1 MVGERKGLGAPRLI
15 VQDCCLFASYFAN
28 GATSCC
34 VRGRYRARVIKVNP
48 DRSAEVLYVDFGNVS
63 STRREVN
70 GFGT

>member
-1 MVGERKGLGAPRLI
+1 VVGERGGLGAPHLI
-15 VQDCCLFASYFAN
+15 VQDFCLLASYFTDEV
-28 GATSCC
+28 TSCC

-70 GFGT
+70 GFGI